1 MLAVARA
8 VIPTL
13 ACTIDMKSPN
23 APSLTCQPLR
33 TFAVLLAAGSASR
46 MGGQPKCLLQLDGT
60 SLIEHQIKALLAV
73 GIADIVLVLG
83 HYAAAIAAAV
93 QHLPVQ
99 IVHNPQPDE
108 GQASSL
114 RRGLAAC
121 PSSEPP
127 GFETFYI
134 GLADQPLIGSA
145 EIAALLAAHQQR
157 PAGCAFT
164 QPQVDH
170 SPGNPVVFTQ
180 AVRQD
185 LLLATGDWGGRQWQQ
200 AHADQVYRWPTPNP
214 HYRIDMDSPED
225 LQAFTLRTGRALH
238 WPAPGL
244 A

>member
-1 MLAVARA
+1 
-8 VIPTL
+8 
-13 ACTIDMKSPN
+13 MKSPN
-23 APSLTCQPLR
+23 DPSLTGKPLR
-33 TFAVLLAAGSASR
+33 TAAVLLAAGSASR

-73 GIADIVLVLG
+73 GITDIVVVLG
-83 HYAAAIAAAV
+83 HYAAAIAAGV

-121 PSSEPP
+121 PASGP
-127 GFETFYI
+127 GGFDAFYI
-134 GLADQPLIGSA
+134 GLADQPLIGSE
-145 EIAALLAAHQQR
+145 EIAHLLAAHQQR

-164 QPQVDH
+164 QPLVDNR
-170 SPGNPVVFTQ
+170 PGNPVVFTQ

-185 LLLATGDWGGRQWQQ
+185 LLQASGDWGGRQWQK

-238 WPAPGL
+238 WPAPGQ